1 MFASDQSR
9 EHSMSK
15 PLVVSIPHQ
24 LGRQEAVRRIKSG
37 LASVRTNYSS
47 FFTIQ
52 EESWNG
58 DRVDFNISAMGQS
71 VVGSIEVANDHVRLE
86 VILPWLLT
94 KIAQRFTGAIRKEGA
109 LMLEK
114 K

>member
-1 MFASDQSR
+1 
-9 EHSMSK
+9 MSK
-15 PLVVSIPHQ
+15 PLVVLIPHQ

-37 LASVRTNYSS
+37 LAFVRTHYSS

-52 EESWNG
+52 EQSWNG
-58 DRVDFNISAMGQS
+58 DRLGFNIRAMGQS
-71 VVGSIEVANDHVRLE
+71 VVGSIEVADDHVRLE
-86 VILPWLLT
+86 VILPWLLA
-94 KIAQRFTGAIRKEGA
+94 KIAQRLARAIRKEGA

>member
-1 MFASDQSR
+1 
-9 EHSMSK
+9 MSK

-24 LGRQEAVRRIKSG
+24 LDREEAVRRIKSG
-37 LASVRTNYSS
+37 LASVRTHYSS

-52 EESWNG
+52 QETWSG
-58 DRVDFNISAMGQS
+58 DRLAFNIRAMGQS
-71 VVGSIEVANDHVRLE
+71 VVGLIEVADDHVRLE
-86 VILPWLLT
+86 VTLPWLLA
-94 KIAQRFTGAIRKEGA
+94 KIAQRFTGAIRKEGT

>member
-1 MFASDQSR
+1 
-9 EHSMSK
+9 MSK

-24 LGRQEAVRRIKSG
+24 LDRQEAVRRIKSG
-37 LASVRTNYSS
+37 LTSVRTHYSS
-47 FFTIQ
+47 FFTI
-52 EESWNG
+52 EEENWSG
-58 DRVDFNISAMGQS
+58 DRLGFNIRALGQS

-86 VILPWLLT
+86 VMLPWLLT